1 MASTGLG
8 LGTQTA
14 TDPQAQ
20 IKYTL
25 AVALANIKRS
35 ASWFDWIAGLSVVN
49 AIITMANGTLQ
60 FVVGLGVTVVI
71 NGIAAKGGNTGRAMG
86 FIITL
91 VAAGFFVLMGHFAKQ
106 GQKWA
111 LIIGIVFYGLDA
123 ALVLLFQDW
132 LMLAFHA
139 YALFMLCK
147 AFPAINAFEQVKQQA
162 ATQGV
167 ML

>member
-1 MASTGLG
+1 MSTPGLG

-25 AVALANIKRS
+25 AVALANIKRC
-35 ASWFDWIAGLSVVN
+35 ASWFNLIAGLSVVN
-49 AIITMANGTLQ
+49 AIIAMANGGIQ
-60 FVVGLGVTVVI
+60 FVVGLGITQVVNELAARGGTTGRTVGFIVTL
-71 NGIAAKGGNTGRAMG
+71 IAAG
-86 FIITL
+86 
-91 VAAGFFVLMGHFAKQ
+91 VFVMFGHFTKQ

-111 LIIGIVFYGLDA
+111 LVIGIVFYTLDA
-123 ALVLLFQDW
+123 LLVLVGQAW

-147 AFPAINAFEQVKQQA
+147 AFPAINAYEQVKQQA
-162 ATQGV
+162 ANQGIMV
-167 ML
+167 